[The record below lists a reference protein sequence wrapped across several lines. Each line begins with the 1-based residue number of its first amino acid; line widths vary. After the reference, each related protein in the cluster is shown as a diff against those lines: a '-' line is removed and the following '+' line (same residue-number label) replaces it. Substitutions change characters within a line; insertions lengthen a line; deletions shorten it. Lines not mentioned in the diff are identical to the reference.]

1 MGIVKSSLASNE
13 DRLNNLE
20 DEVLPAIQTKLKK
33 IDENEVAIK
42 DIDNATKITKKRL
55 DKVEDEIATNEERTT
70 AKIRKEVEKAK
81 EDIDDYVKTKIDEKI
96 KEISA
101 KFDKKEE
108 NTEIEQ
114 QPKENSEPTTI
125 NEIQK
130 EEEKRTYTDIL
141 KEKSRSH
148 EQKKQTTIKNMTGT
162 KTKEDV
168 MKEVSMNVGI
178 TGISDEIIRKFS
190 NKTTKIADSSQ
201 TVFFSPAYE
210 TERNLVVEDFLINI
224 MKYRQQEIRFHNV
237 RMSKKPESTIM
248 WMASDPGFIKN
259 MFIQASKLRDT
270 RINLIPF
277 TPNQAYKRMTGI
289 KKICQNMR
297 QGTGKNIRT
306 QIRPGKD
313 DFEVWIKV
321 MKEGQRTFHVKHTM
335 TQIDPNNDL
344 HDFELEGNDSAE
356 IRGYLDAARRM
367 YLEGNIEENNEEE
380 KKSSE
385 MTEEITLEEQ
395 EKEEFQVVERKKRRG
410 STPKRNEDA
419 KKNKEGSPSHASE
432 STKDTMNE
440 IGLNDE
446 EEDSDEL
453 DSE

>member
-277 TPNQAYKRMTGI
+277 TPNQAYKRMTGS
-289 KKICQNMR
+289 KKICQ
-297 QGTGKNIRT
+297 T
-306 QIRPGKD
+306 
-313 DFEVWIKV
+313 
-321 MKEGQRTFHVKHTM
+321 
-335 TQIDPNNDL
+335 
-344 HDFELEGNDSAE
+344 
-356 IRGYLDAARRM
+356 
-367 YLEGNIEENNEEE
+367 
-380 KKSSE
+380 
-385 MTEEITLEEQ
+385 
-395 EKEEFQVVERKKRRG
+395 
-410 STPKRNEDA
+410 
-419 KKNKEGSPSHASE
+419 
-432 STKDTMNE
+432 
-440 IGLNDE
+440 
-446 EEDSDEL
+446 
-453 DSE
+453 